1 MLKPFLMCAGAYLLP
16 AHTASSP
23 ADTEAKSSCRRT
35 EVPGYK
41 KHTQLLER
49 PNEEVL
55 QDKACREE

>member
-1 MLKPFLMCAGAYLLP
+1 MCAGAYLFP
-16 AHTASSP
+16 ARAASSP

-41 KHTQLLER
+41 NHTQPLKR
-49 PNEEVL
+49 SSEEVL